1 MDDIQ
6 SIHLRRLHGR
16 LGEVM
21 YELSRVRFSQLSFQR
36 SWQPAVN
43 AYRCAEGI
51 AICVDLAGV
60 DRRRIEVQ
68 AEPRRLII
76 RGFRQPPEPEGA
88 DLKPVQILVME
99 IDYGRFEREI
109 VLPCDVEPEK
119 VTAEQRNGLLWAYV
133 PIRCQA

>member
-16 LGEVM
+16 LGEVV
-21 YELSRVRFSQLSFQR
+21 YELSKVRFSQFS
-36 SWQPAVN
+36 SPKVWQPAVN
-43 AYRCAEGI
+43 AYRCTEGM

-60 DRRRIEVQ
+60 DRHRIEVH
-68 AEPRRLII
+68 AEPRRLLI

-88 DLKPVQILVME
+88 DQTPVQVLVME

-109 VLPCDVEPEK
+109 VLPYDVEPDK
-119 VTAEQRNGLLWAYV
+119 VTAEQQNGLLWVYL
-133 PIRCQA
+133 PLRCQA